1 MTDYT
6 PDPSYDPNTPVVAT
20 YPQNSNILY
29 TDPTTGALVFPTEI
43 LTTTFSSAAQSTQN
57 TQSITN
63 LVANAD
69 PASNII
75 LTGKSSSGVSMNYSN
90 LLNTLATLN
99 KTVGIS
105 TSDKGHLIT
114 VTLNG
119 TNYQIAYDNLLY
131 FLNTTAPLDS
141 PTFTGTVGGIT
152 AAMVGLGNVNN
163 LSLIH
168 I

>member
-43 LTTTFSSAAQSTQN
+43 LTATFSSAAQSTQN

-90 LLNTLATLN
+90 LLN
-99 KTVGIS
+99 VCS
-105 TSDKGHLIT
+105 
-114 VTLNG
+114 
-119 TNYQIAYDNLLY
+119 
-131 FLNTTAPLDS
+131 
-141 PTFTGTVGGIT
+141 
-152 AAMVGLGNVNN
+152 M
-163 LSLIH
+163 
-168 I
+168 